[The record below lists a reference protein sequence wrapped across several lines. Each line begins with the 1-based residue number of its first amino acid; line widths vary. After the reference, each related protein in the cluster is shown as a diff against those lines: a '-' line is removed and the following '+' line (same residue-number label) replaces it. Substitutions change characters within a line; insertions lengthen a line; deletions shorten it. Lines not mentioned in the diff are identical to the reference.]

1 MAITFDS
8 IGNGD
13 LAAKFRNALGVI
25 GRNIVDPNME
35 LDAAR
40 EITVGIK
47 FKPNESGAI
56 EVTYGIKTKLAG
68 PAKAKT
74 TFLIGQD
81 ARTGRIEM
89 TEHRNGRPQV
99 AAYEVIP
106 AAQEVTEPERVG
118 AEAGFDPETG
128 EIYETGKPIDLRKQ
142 RA

>member
-13 LAAKFRNALGVI
+13 LAAKFRNALATI
-25 GRNIVDPNME
+25 GRNIVDQNME
-35 LDAAR
+35 LDATR
-40 EITVGIK
+40 EITAVIK

-81 ARTGRIEM
+81 AKTGRIEM

-106 AAQEVTEPERVG
+106 TPEQRAAGPD
-118 AEAGFDPETG
+118 FDPETG
-128 EIYETGKPIDLRKQ
+128 EIYEDTGKPIDLRKQ
-142 RA
+142 AEK

>member
-1 MAITFDS
+1 MAT
-8 IGNGD
+8 
-13 LAAKFRNALGVI
+13 I
-25 GRNIVDPNME
+25 GRNIVDQNME
-35 LDAAR
+35 LDATR
-40 EITVGIK
+40 EITAVIK

-81 ARTGRIEM
+81 AKTGRIEM

-106 AAQEVTEPERVG
+106 TPEQRAAGPD
-118 AEAGFDPETG
+118 FDPETG
-128 EIYETGKPIDLRKQ
+128 EIYEDTGKPIDLRKK
-142 RA
+142 AEK